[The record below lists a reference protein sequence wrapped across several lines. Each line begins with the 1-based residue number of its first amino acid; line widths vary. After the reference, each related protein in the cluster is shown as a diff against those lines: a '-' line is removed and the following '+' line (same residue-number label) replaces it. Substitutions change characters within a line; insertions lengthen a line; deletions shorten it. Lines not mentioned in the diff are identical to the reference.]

1 MTTQTPS
8 GNVLATQMCLY
19 CSEVLPKGRSRTYC
33 SDNCRVNAWK
43 RRNKAAVSQAE
54 IPKSPSTKATT
65 IYECPQCDKRYLGD
79 QYCYECGSFCTKVGS
94 GGLCPHCDEPVAFI
108 DLIETSNL

>member
-19 CSEVLPKGRSRTYC
+19 CSEVLPKGRSRIYC

-43 RRNKAAVSQAE
+43 RRKRATASTAE
-54 IPKSPSTKATT
+54 IPKDRPSKATS
-65 IYECPQCDKRYLGD
+65 IYECPLCEVRYLGK
-79 QYCYECGSFCTKVGS
+79 QYCGDCGCFCRKVGS

-108 DLIETSNL
+108 DLIESSNP